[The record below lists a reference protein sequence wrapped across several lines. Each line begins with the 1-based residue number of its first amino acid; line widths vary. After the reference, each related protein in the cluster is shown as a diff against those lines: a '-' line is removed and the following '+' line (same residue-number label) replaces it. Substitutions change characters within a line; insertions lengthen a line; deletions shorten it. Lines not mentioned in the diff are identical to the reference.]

1 MTTIEKQAAKNM
13 PEHYDAET
21 IAYYLEKLFAF
32 PEGEWFLPTNLDGS
46 DCYTICFELH
56 SHHLIAKKICPI
68 NLMGNYRGDN
78 IYYNYKKDLVYRE

>member
-46 DCYTICFELH
+46 DCYTICF
-56 SHHLIAKKICPI
+56 
-68 NLMGNYRGDN
+68 
-78 IYYNYKKDLVYRE
+78 